1 MLCLKSGFICL
12 LDWSYGTLITARGNE
27 EVLFLYKGDGEIQL
41 KIDYKAELSGTGIF
55 LLHWISAFHRPR
67 RNLLP
72 ENGEFFI
79 LLSII
84 KCSWL
89 NDCGGH

>member
-12 LDWSYGTLITARGNE
+12 LDLSYGTLIMARGNE
-27 EVLFLYKGDGEIQL
+27 EVLFLYKRDGEIQL
-41 KIDYKAELSGTGIF
+41 KIDYKAVLSGTGIF
-55 LLHWISAFHRPR
+55 LLCWISAFHRPR
-67 RNLLP
+67 RNLLT
-72 ENGEFFI
+72 EYREYFI